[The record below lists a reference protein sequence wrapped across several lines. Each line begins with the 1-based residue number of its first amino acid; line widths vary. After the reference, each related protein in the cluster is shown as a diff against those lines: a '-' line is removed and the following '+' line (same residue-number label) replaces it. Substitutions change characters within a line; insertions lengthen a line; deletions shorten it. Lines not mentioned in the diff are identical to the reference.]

1 MSEVDE
7 MSAGSRGSVANRTY
21 WKTNGKRVIA
31 NMSVEWIPVTER
43 SPEDSRSVLLYLD
56 HRDGYGSAAV
66 GYYIGGEFWLYEG
79 DNITCD
85 SAGVDATHWM
95 PLPAP
100 PTDGK

>member
-1 MSEVDE
+1 MTDEADE
-7 MSAGSRGSVANRTY
+7 MSAASRGSVANY
-21 WKTNGKRVIA
+21 SAKPNG
-31 NMSVEWIPVTER
+31 WIPVTER
-43 SPEDSRSVLLYLD
+43 APEDSKSVLLYLD
-56 HRDGYGSAAV
+56 HRDGCGSAAV
-66 GYYIGGEFWLYEG
+66 GYYIDGEFWLYED